1 VIVEKYQ
8 NCSQSAETPIMQYK
22 VIVENTLWRKSI
34 FTNELVVDQYKV
46 IVLLRVSTALKC
58 HQAQAG

>member
-1 VIVEKYQ
+1 
-8 NCSQSAETPIMQYK
+8 MQYK